1 MVFHPDIK
9 VLAFA
14 FYIRYIPSNKNK
26 CTTTIDIMKYFA
38 WFIDFMTVTAVELF
52 QKVVLNNHTS
62 VFNYMTQMLQVNK
75 KCKGNIIQTNIT

>member
-9 VLAFA
+9 VLTFA

-38 WFIDFMTVTAVELF
+38 WLIGFMTVTAVELF
-52 QKVVLNNHTS
+52 QKVVL
-62 VFNYMTQMLQVNK
+62 TQSHI
-75 KCKGNIIQTNIT
+75 CIQLYDANATGEQKMQR